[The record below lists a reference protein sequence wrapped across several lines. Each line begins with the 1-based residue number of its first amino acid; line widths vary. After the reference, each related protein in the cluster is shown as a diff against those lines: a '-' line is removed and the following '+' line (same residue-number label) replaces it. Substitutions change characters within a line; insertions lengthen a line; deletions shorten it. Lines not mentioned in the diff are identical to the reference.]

1 MIGELFVGELL
12 VNQFL
17 QTFMPTFNLFFQTIT
32 FFGHPALWL
41 LIAAWLFW
49 LGKEKKSFTLVS
61 IVLFSSLIS
70 GALKFI
76 IARPRPEGLI
86 VLEKTPTQLSMPS
99 GHSVLAGTIYSFFE
113 KKVYPKERILL
124 FILMMLTA
132 ISRLYLGVHYIS
144 DVFAGLLIGYF
155 IGKLMLVLEKKIKK
169 SSLKITKFKEEKEL
183 FILFIV
189 SIASLVLL
197 PETFALGYSVL
208 GYYFGFVIYRHNKM
222 KIKNSCNQLILGT
235 LILAILAYFAFTLEG
250 YYSFILFFV
259 AGMFITIIWPTAFN
273 KGWRKEFDIC

>member
-1 MIGELFVGELL
+1 MIGELFSGELL

-61 IVLFSSLIS
+61 IVLFSSLIT

-124 FILMMLTA
+124 FILMILTA

-144 DVFAGLLIGYF
+144 DVFVGLLIGYF

-169 SSLKITKFKEEKEL
+169 SSLKITKFGEEKEL
-183 FILFIV
+183 FILFI
-189 SIASLVLL
+189 IAIILLVLL
-197 PETFALGYSVL
+197 PDTFALGYSVL
-208 GYYFGFVIYRHNKM
+208 GYYIGFVIYRHNKM
-222 KIKNSCNQLILGT
+222 KIKNSRNQLILGT
-235 LILAILAYFAFTLEG
+235 IILGIFGYFAFTLEG
-250 YYSFILFFV
+250 FISLGLFFI
-259 AGMFITIIWPTAFN
+259 AGLFISLLWPLISSKT
-273 KGWRKEFDIC
+273 KL